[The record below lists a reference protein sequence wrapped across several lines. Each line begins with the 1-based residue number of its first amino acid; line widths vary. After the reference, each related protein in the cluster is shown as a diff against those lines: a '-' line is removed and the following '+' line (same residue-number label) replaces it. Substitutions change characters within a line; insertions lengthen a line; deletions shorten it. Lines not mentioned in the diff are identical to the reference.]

1 MGNFGRLVLACR
13 AGIPDE
19 LMFILSGGGGGGVF
33 FEDFYISSTNSKG
46 VRTNSSASS
55 NQTADAVTHKSP
67 EAASP
72 TQRKYMP
79 LIAESL
85 SKAAI
90 SLRGRRRVR
99 PVVLLQDRN
108 GRKVSSL

>member
-1 MGNFGRLVLACR
+1 MESWGRLVLGCR
-13 AGIPDE
+13 AGFPDVFF
-19 LMFILSGGGGGGVF
+19 FILGGGGGEIVIS
-33 FEDFYISSTNSKG
+33 EVFYISSTNSKG

>member
-19 LMFILSGGGGGGVF
+19 LMFILSGGGEIVIS
-33 FEDFYISSTNSKG
+33 EVFYISSTNSKG

-90 SLRGRRRVR
+90 SLRGRRRMR